1 MKCLLA
7 NFDEIQI
14 DSWTEYSLE
23 LEDGYQ
29 SIILHKSVNGL
40 QAFNNFC
47 PHQGRRLDYVSGK
60 FLFDDN
66 QNLICPAHGA
76 EFDTN
81 TGVCINGPCKGQSLQ
96 AIELNVESGKIYANI
111 EK

>member
-7 NFDEIQI
+7 KFNDVEYN
-14 DSWTEYSLE
+14 SWSEFSLE
-23 LEDGYQ
+23 TEDSYR
-29 SIILHKSVNGL
+29 SIILHKTEGKL

-60 FLFDDN
+60 FLFGEN
-66 QNLICPAHGA
+66 KNLICPAHGA
-76 EFDTN
+76 EFETT
-81 TGVCINGPCKGQSLQ
+81 TGECINGPCKGQSLQ
-96 AIELNVESGKIYANI
+96 AIEVIVESENIYAII